1 MNSIDPRRVFLMF
14 NLESHCTTTF
24 KVERVMSFPA
34 RERKEGAMRN
44 TFVLESTV
52 GLQYAPLQNE
62 EKRQTKGEKEKNRA
76 RQGG

>member
-1 MNSIDPRRVFLMF
+1 MF
-14 NLESHCTTTF
+14 NFESHCTTTF

-44 TFVLESTV
+44 AFRFESTV

-62 EKRQTKGEKEKNRA
+62 RERKRESEGKSRVKRG
-76 RQGG
+76 